1 VGGTNVTLAEDGLV
15 GVATIE
21 LHGPGT
27 ENVGHGTPGQFSRA
41 TFFQRTF
48 NSSKLNIVFRSILVP
63 LSISLLFNT

>member
-1 VGGTNVTLAEDGLV
+1 MGGTNDTLAEDGLV

-41 TFFQRTF
+41 AFFQRTF
-48 NSSKLNIVFRSILVP
+48 NSSKLNIVLRSIIVP
-63 LSISLLFNT
+63 LSISCLFIT